1 MNKTTF
7 IFWFLSFSFFG
18 VHSQN
23 YLEMINSD
31 NFTVQEIQNSASEYF
46 KNKDKGRG
54 TGYKSFKRWEYDAL
68 RMQDEKG
75 FLKTPSFYFDELER
89 YNSYKNKGAK
99 LNLVTTVE
107 SWEQLGP
114 SSWNQTSGWNP
125 GVGRI
130 TSIAIDPSDENHI
143 IVGSPGGGVW
153 KTTDGTTTWSALTDN
168 LSNIRVY
175 ALTIDPTNPNV
186 YYWGSSNG
194 IIFKSTDAGA
204 TWNELADTGNGDVN
218 KILINPSNPNQLF
231 CSTEYSGV
239 FQSTDS
245 GATWEKIHSE
255 SSRGYDIE
263 FKPGDTNTIYASG
276 NQFFK
281 SIDGGLSFEII
292 NTPSDPL
299 VSWSQEYVSQ
309 TTDWAAAEANYN
321 SSVTAKSGLKLALL
335 EWYSAAHS
343 ITKLITP
350 AINLSGITDSTLK
363 FSFTNVIR
371 FPGYPAEDLKVFY
384 KTGLSEPWIL
394 LATIPEE
401 MTAWEDVSIP
411 LPDSSGDYYI
421 AFEGHS
427 YYASEVT
434 LDDISVESQTEG
446 VVYSDGFEAG
456 ANPDNFLSGPKMI
469 GVSAENPEVV
479 YVLEANGSIFGGFY
493 KSTDS
498 GSSFSKLTHDE
509 KNYFGYSSNAD
520 DDRGQAPRDMDV
532 IVNPNDA
539 EDVHISGIL
548 SWRSTNGGTDFN
560 VTSQWVP
567 QNAEN
572 QNIGYCHA
580 DIDMMIYHN
589 DKIYVGSDGGIFV
602 ANDPLNVSSAYYTD
616 LSAGLGIRQFYKIGI
631 SQTDPVIVSGGSQDN
646 GTSVYRAD
654 GIWYD
659 WLGADGMETFIDHSD
674 NNIIYGTSQTGVLYK
689 SLNQGQAY
697 FNLPSPED
705 KIGNWV
711 TPFEQDSQV
720 ATTIYTGYDE
730 VYKSEA
736 GGENVDNLRSWVS
749 ISQNFGNNLDHL
761 KIAPSNSD
769 TMYAAFGDNL
779 YKTSSGGSNGDWA
792 QLTGFS
798 GNITSIAIHPT
809 NSSKLAI
816 STNSSDKVY
825 VSIDGGEN
833 WSIATHDLPN
843 FSALALVWDTTYEED
858 ILYLGMNYGIYYL
871 RANETIWTPYNTELP
886 NVQVNELEINTAD
899 NKLYVATY
907 GRGLWRVDL
916 YNPAGQPDLPNL
928 PFDFSSGDQLLTGA
942 GGADVSIVQD
952 NGNDVLQVV
961 GNGGQWDNAQ
971 INFAENIDLSDD
983 ENNTITFRIKAVNGT
998 GSGNH
1003 ALKFEQG
1010 TTGDTEVQFSI
1021 TGTEWTDVS
1030 LDFGAGLGNYGRM
1043 VLFTDFGDAGGGL
1056 SDTYLFDDISGATH
1070 LSSLGLGDIE
1080 VSELILSPNPTTG
1093 VFNLNLNSN
1102 ELVILKIYDTLGK
1115 LVFYE
1120 KNRDLTQNSQIKLAL
1135 PKGLYFLKVNIG
1147 NNVIAK
1153 KLIIK

>member
-1 MNKTTF
+1 MMNKTTI

-31 NFTVQEIQNSASEYF
+31 NFTVQEIQNSATEYF

-68 RMQDEKG
+68 RTQDEKG

-99 LNLVTTVE
+99 LNQVTTVE

-114 SSWNQTSGWNP
+114 SSWNQTTGWNP

-194 IIFKSTDAGA
+194 VIFKSTDAGA
-204 TWNELADTGNGDVN
+204 TWNELADTGNGEVN
-218 KILINPSNPNQLF
+218 KILINPSNSNHLF
-231 CSTEYSGV
+231 CSTQYSGV
-239 FQSTDS
+239 FQSIDGGT
-245 GATWEKIHSE
+245 TWVKIHSD

-263 FKPGDTNTIYASG
+263 FKPGDLNTIYASG
-276 NQFFK
+276 DSFFK
-281 SIDGGLSFEII
+281 STDGGLSFEII

-309 TTDWAAAEANYN
+309 TTDWAVAEANYN
-321 SSVTAKSGLKLALL
+321 SSVTAKSGLKLAILKL
-335 EWYSAAHS
+335 YSSEHS
-343 ITKLITP
+343 VTKLITP
-350 AINLSGITDSTLK
+350 AIDLSGISEATLK
-363 FSFTNVIR
+363 FSFTNVNLVL
-371 FPGYPAEDLKVFY
+371 PEYPANPFNIFY
-384 KTGLSEPWIL
+384 KTGVSEQWNL
-394 LATIPEE
+394 LATIPDEFS
-401 MTAWEDVSIP
+401 AWEDVSIP
-411 LPDSSGDYYI
+411 LPDTSGDYYI

-434 LDDISVESQTEG
+434 LDDISVESLTEG

-456 ANPDNFLSGPKMI
+456 INPDNFLSGPKMI

-479 YVLEANGSIFGGFY
+479 YALEANSSIFGGFY

-520 DDRGQAPRDMDV
+520 DDKGQAPRDMDV

-567 QNAEN
+567 EYAES

-580 DIDMMIYHN
+580 DIDMMMYHN

-602 ANDPLNVSSAYYTD
+602 ANDPLNVSSTYYTD

-689 SLNQGQAY
+689 SLNQGEAY
-697 FNLPSPED
+697 FGLPSPED
-705 KIGNWV
+705 KRGNWV
-711 TPFEQDSQV
+711 TPFEQDPQV
-720 ATTIYTGYDE
+720 AATIYTGYDE

-736 GGENVDNLRSWVS
+736 GGEDVDDLQSWVS
-749 ISQNFGNNLDHL
+749 ISQNFENNLSHL
-761 KIAPSNSD
+761 KIAPSDSD
-769 TMYAAFGDNL
+769 TMYAASGLNL
-779 YKTSSGGSNGDWA
+779 YKTSSGGSTGDWA

-798 GNITSIAIHPT
+798 GYITSIAIHPT
-809 NSSKLAI
+809 NSGKLAI
-816 STNSSDKVY
+816 STTSSEKVY

-843 FSALALVWDTTYEED
+843 FSALALVWDTTTDED

-871 RANETIWTPYNTELP
+871 RNSETSWTPFNTGLP
-886 NVQVNELEINTAD
+886 NVKVNELEINTAD

-916 YNPAGQPDLPNL
+916 YSP
-928 PFDFSSGDQLLTGA
+928 
-942 GGADVSIVQD
+942 
-952 NGNDVLQVV
+952 
-961 GNGGQWDNAQ
+961 
-971 INFAENIDLSDD
+971 
-983 ENNTITFRIKAVNGT
+983 
-998 GSGNH
+998 
-1003 ALKFEQG
+1003 
-1010 TTGDTEVQFSI
+1010 
-1021 TGTEWTDVS
+1021 
-1030 LDFGAGLGNYGRM
+1030 
-1043 VLFTDFGDAGGGL
+1043 
-1056 SDTYLFDDISGATH
+1056 
-1070 LSSLGLGDIE
+1070 SSLE
-1080 VSELILSPNPTTG
+1080 VAELPVFNFKITPNPTTG
-1093 VFNLNLNSN
+1093 IFNLNSESN
-1102 ELVILKIYDTLGK
+1102 ELVMLKIYDMLGK

-1120 KNRDLTQNSQIKLAL
+1120 KNRNLTQNSQINLAL
-1135 PKGLYFLKVNIG
+1135 PTGLYFLKVNIG
-1147 NNVIAK
+1147 NKVITK

>member
-31 NFTVQEIQNSASEYF
+31 NFTVREIQNSASEYF

-54 TGYKSFKRWEYDAL
+54 TGYKSFKRWEYNAL

-75 FLKTPSFYFDELER
+75 LLKTPSFYFDELER
-89 YNSYKNKGAK
+89 YNSYKNKGTK
-99 LNLVTTVE
+99 LNQVTTVE

-175 ALTIDPTNPNV
+175 ALTIDPANPNV
-186 YYWGSSNG
+186 YYWGSNSG
-194 IIFKSTDAGA
+194 VIFKSSDAGA
-204 TWNELADTGNGDVN
+204 TWNELADIGSGDVN
-218 KILINPSNPNQLF
+218 KILINPSNPDQLF
-231 CSTEYSGV
+231 CSTQYSGV
-239 FQSTDS
+239 FQSTD
-245 GATWEKIHSE
+245 GGVNWVKIHAE

-276 NQFFK
+276 NSFFK
-281 SIDGGLSFEII
+281 STDGGLSFEII

-321 SSVTAKSGLKLALL
+321 NSVKAKSGSKLALL
-335 EWYSAAHS
+335 ELYAASHS

-350 AINLSGITDSTLK
+350 AIDLSGISDSTLK
-363 FSFTNVIR
+363 FYFTNVIR
-371 FPGYPAEDLKVFY
+371 VPGYPAEDLKVFY
-384 KTGLSEPWIL
+384 KTGLSEPWNL
-394 LATIPEE
+394 LGTIPEE
-401 MTAWEDVSIP
+401 MTAWQEVSFD
-411 LPDSSGDYYI
+411 LPDPSGDYYI

-434 LDDISVESQTEG
+434 LDDISVESPTEG

-469 GVSAENPEVV
+469 GVSADNPEVV
-479 YVLEANGSIFGGFY
+479 YVLEANGGIFGGFY
-493 KSTDS
+493 KSNDS
-498 GSSFSKLTHDE
+498 GSSFSKLSHDG

-520 DDRGQAPRDMDV
+520 DNRGQAPRDMDV

-567 QNAEN
+567 GNAEN

-602 ANDPLNVSSAYYTD
+602 ANDPLNVSSTYYTD

-654 GIWYD
+654 GVWYD
-659 WLGADGMETFIDHSD
+659 WLGADGMETFIDHS
-674 NNIIYGTSQTGVLYK
+674 NPNVLYGTSQNGSLYK
-689 SLNQGQAY
+689 SINQGQTI
-697 FNLPSPED
+697 FGLPSPED
-705 KIGNWV
+705 KDGNWV
-711 TPFEQDSQV
+711 TPFEQDPQV

-749 ISQNFGNNLDHL
+749 ISQNFENNLNHL
-761 KIAPSNSD
+761 KIASSDSN
-769 TMYAAFGDNL
+769 TIYAAFGENL
-779 YKTSSGGSNGDWA
+779 YRTISGGSNGDWA

-798 GNITSIAIHPT
+798 GNINSIAIHPT
-809 NSSKLAI
+809 NSNKLAI
-816 STNSSDKVY
+816 STGSSDKVY

-833 WSIATHDLPN
+833 WSIATYDLPN
-843 FSALALVWDTTYEED
+843 FSALTLVWDTTYEED

-871 RANETIWTPYNTELP
+871 RNNETSWTPFNTGLP

-916 YNPAGQPDLPNL
+916 FNP
-928 PFDFSSGDQLLTGA
+928 
-942 GGADVSIVQD
+942 
-952 NGNDVLQVV
+952 
-961 GNGGQWDNAQ
+961 
-971 INFAENIDLSDD
+971 
-983 ENNTITFRIKAVNGT
+983 
-998 GSGNH
+998 
-1003 ALKFEQG
+1003 
-1010 TTGDTEVQFSI
+1010 
-1021 TGTEWTDVS
+1021 
-1030 LDFGAGLGNYGRM
+1030 
-1043 VLFTDFGDAGGGL
+1043 
-1056 SDTYLFDDISGATH
+1056 
-1070 LSSLGLGDIE
+1070 SSLG
-1080 VSELILSPNPTTG
+1080 VAELPIFNFKITPNPTTG
-1093 VFNLNLNSN
+1093 IFNLNLKSN
-1102 ELVILKIYDTLGK
+1102 ELVMLKIYNTLGK

-1120 KNRDLTQNSQIKLAL
+1120 KNRDLTQNSQINLAL

-1147 NNVIAK
+1147 NKVIAK

>member
-31 NFTVQEIQNSASEYF
+31 NFTVQEIQNSATEYF
-46 KNKDKGRG
+46 KNKDTGRG
-54 TGYKSFKRWEYDAL
+54 TGYKSYKRWEYDAL

-89 YNSYKNKGAK
+89 YNSYKNKGTK
-99 LNLVTTVE
+99 LNQVTTVE

-130 TSIAIDPSDENHI
+130 TSIAIDPNDENHI

-175 ALTIDPTNPNV
+175 ALTIDPTNSNV

-204 TWNELADTGNGDVN
+204 TWNELADTGSGDVN

-245 GATWEKIHSE
+245 GATWEKIRAS

-263 FKPGDTNTIYASG
+263 FKPGDTSTIYASG
-276 NQFFK
+276 NLFFK
-281 SIDGGLSFEII
+281 STDGGLTFYDNLFSPWTQENVQNQTNWTIGASNPWGSVSPIQGDRMAYFYLPSYAHPITRLVTPALDLSNAASPELNFSFSNLRWVSSYLNGFRVLYKTSI
-292 NTPSDPL
+292 NGEWIEL
-299 VSWSQEYVSQ
+299 V
-309 TTDWAAAEANYN
+309 NYPD
-321 SSVTAKSGLKLALL
+321 SVPNWQNVTLAL
-335 EWYSAAHS
+335 
-343 ITKLITP
+343 
-350 AINLSGITDSTLK
+350 
-363 FSFTNVIR
+363 
-371 FPGYPAEDLKVFY
+371 
-384 KTGLSEPWIL
+384 
-394 LATIPEE
+394 
-401 MTAWEDVSIP
+401 
-411 LPDSSGDYYI
+411 PDASDDYYI
-421 AFEGHS
+421 AFEVTNNYGKPT
-427 YYASEVT
+427 T
-434 LDDISVESQTEG
+434 LDAVSIEDSSLGIIFEN
-446 VVYSDGFEAG
+446 GFELS
-456 ANPDNFLSGPKMI
+456 DNDFSNGPKMI

-479 YVLEANGSIFGGFY
+479 YVLEANSGIFGGFY
-493 KSTDS
+493 KSIEGGANFTKLDHS
-498 GSSFSKLTHDE
+498 G
-509 KNYFGYSSNAD
+509 KNYFGYKSDASDN
-520 DDRGQAPRDMDV
+520 RGQAPRDMDV

-567 QNAEN
+567 GNAQN

-580 DIDMMIYHN
+580 DIDLMIYHN

-659 WLGADGMETFIDHSD
+659 WLGADGMETFIDHSNPD
-674 NNIIYGTSQTGVLYK
+674 ILYGTSQGGTLYK
-689 SLNQGQAY
+689 SYNQGASYSWIDHGY
-697 FNLPSPED
+697 FDDVDGPDGS
-705 KIGNWV
+705 WV
-711 TPFEQDSQV
+711 TPFEQDPNV
-720 ATTIYTGYDE
+720 AATLYSGYRE
-730 VYKSEA
+730 IYKSLD
-736 GGENVDNLRSWVS
+736 GGATWGS
-749 ISQNFGNNLDHL
+749 ISQNYGTAANHL
-761 KIAPSNSD
+761 KIAPSDSD
-769 TMYAAFGDNL
+769 TMYAAFGENL

-798 GNITSIAIHPT
+798 GYITSIAIHPA

-871 RANETIWTPYNTELP
+871 RNNETSWTPFNTGLP

-916 YNPAGQPDLPNL
+916 FNP
-928 PFDFSSGDQLLTGA
+928 
-942 GGADVSIVQD
+942 
-952 NGNDVLQVV
+952 
-961 GNGGQWDNAQ
+961 
-971 INFAENIDLSDD
+971 
-983 ENNTITFRIKAVNGT
+983 
-998 GSGNH
+998 
-1003 ALKFEQG
+1003 
-1010 TTGDTEVQFSI
+1010 
-1021 TGTEWTDVS
+1021 
-1030 LDFGAGLGNYGRM
+1030 
-1043 VLFTDFGDAGGGL
+1043 
-1056 SDTYLFDDISGATH
+1056 
-1070 LSSLGLGDIE
+1070 SSLR
-1080 VSELILSPNPTTG
+1080 VAELPVFNFKITPNPTTG
-1093 VFNLNLNSN
+1093 IFNLNLKSN
-1102 ELVILKIYDTLGK
+1102 ELVMLKIYDTLGK

-1120 KNRDLTQNSQIKLAL
+1120 KNRDLTQNSQINLAL

-1147 NNVIAK
+1147 NKVITK